1 MLMHLSSFLPI
12 IVAFLATCASIGLL
26 IRPARHIGLVD
37 TPGGRKHHTQV
48 TPVIGGIGIFLGMLV
63 GLSLVPSSLTE
74 YRSFVVACG
83 ILVFVGVLDDFHEV
97 SPTGRLIAQLTAII
111 VMIFWAGIRL
121 SWFGDLFGTGA
132 VNLGWLAIPI
142 TLFGA
147 ASLINAV
154 NMLDGLDGLAGS
166 VILVAFI
173 TLMFFAIRAGLPA
186 QTYIL
191 AILNGCIIAFLCF
204 NMKLPGLPHA
214 RVFMGDAGSMLL
226 GFILAWFT
234 INLSQIPEAQA
245 RPVTM
250 LWVVGVPLMDIATV
264 FIARVRQKRSPMSAG
279 RDHIHHWLME
289 RGASSTLTVCI
300 ITLVATLMAGIAV
313 LVEIFTLPDSL
324 IFAGFITLFALYLSI
339 YLLTKQK
346 DPTS

>member
-1 MLMHLSSFLPI
+1 MLVPFTSLLPI
-12 IVAFLATCASIGLL
+12 VVAFLATCASILL
-26 IRPARHIGLVD
+26 LMRPAQRIGLVD
-37 TPGGRKHHTQV
+37 APGGRKQHTQI
-48 TPVIGGIGIFLGMLV
+48 TPVIGGISIFLGMLV
-63 GLSLVPSSLTE
+63 GLSLVPSSLAE

-83 ILVFVGVLDDFHEV
+83 ILVFIGVLDDFQEV
-97 SPTGRLIAQLTAII
+97 SPKGRLIAQLIAIA
-111 VMIFWAGIRL
+111 VMIFWADIRL
-121 SWFGDLFGTGA
+121 TWFGDLFGTGS
-132 VNLGWLAIPI
+132 VNLGWLAIPV

-166 VILVAFI
+166 VVLVAFM

-191 AILNGCIIAFLCF
+191 AIINGCIIAFLCF
-204 NMKLPGLPHA
+204 NMRLPGFPHA

-250 LWVVGVPLMDIATV
+250 LWVVGVPLIDIATV
-264 FIARVRQKRSPMSAG
+264 FIARVKQKRSPMSAG

-289 RGASSTLTVCI
+289 RGASSSLAVCI
-300 ITLVATLMAGIAV
+300 ITLIAAIMAGIAV
-313 LVEIFTLPDSL
+313 LVEIFTLPDSM
-324 IFAGFITLFALYLSI
+324 IFAGFITLFTVYLSA
-339 YLLTKQK
+339 YFLTKKK
-346 DPTS
+346 DQP